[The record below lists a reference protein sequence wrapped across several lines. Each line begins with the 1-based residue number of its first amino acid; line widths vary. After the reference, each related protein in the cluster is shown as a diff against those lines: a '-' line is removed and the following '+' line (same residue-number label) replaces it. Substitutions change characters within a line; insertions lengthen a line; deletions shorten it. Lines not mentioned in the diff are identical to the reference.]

1 MMIVPIWCYSQDTLK
16 ITSEQLRIT
25 NLIFLEHKKF
35 SEQVPLLENKIYNLE
50 QINKSWENT
59 DSIRKSQLLYYD
71 QEKRYKYLTKG
82 AKKTYLQMAL
92 YFALAVVQGL
102 ATGVILKT
110 ALHFEVTSLGLYY
123 FTCVSLYNCFF
134 NIS

>member
-50 QINKSWENT
+50 EINKSWENT
-59 DSIRKSQLLYYD
+59 DSIRKSQLLYYN
-71 QEKRYKYLTKG
+71 QEIENKNKSIDNLNKSLNKKQNIIKYG
-82 AKKTYLQMAL
+82 ACASIIAIVLCL
-92 YFALAVVQGL
+92 F
-102 ATGVILKT
+102 LK
-110 ALHFEVTSLGLYY
+110 
-123 FTCVSLYNCFF
+123 
-134 NIS
+134 

>member
-71 QEKRYKYLTKG
+71 QEIEKRNKSIDNLNKSLNKEQNIIKYG
-82 AKKTYLQMAL
+82 ACAS
-92 YFALAVVQGL
+92 
-102 ATGVILKT
+102 VIAIVLCLFLK
-110 ALHFEVTSLGLYY
+110 
-123 FTCVSLYNCFF
+123 
-134 NIS
+134 

>member
-35 SEQVPLLENKIYNLE
+35 SEQVPLLENRIYNLE

-59 DSIRKSQLLYYD
+59 DS
-71 QEKRYKYLTKG
+71 
-82 AKKTYLQMAL
+82 
-92 YFALAVVQGL
+92 
-102 ATGVILKT
+102 LKT
-110 ALHFEVTSLGLYY
+110 LQLNNYYKVIESQNRSLEDLNK
-123 FTCVSLYNCFF
+123 SLKIKKDIINYGGTIGIVAIVLCL
-134 NIS
+134 IMK